1 MGGPWHGIG
10 VHLRSAWAHRWIAYL
25 EENVLGVVEEL
36 VRLRLALGQAL
47 PLGGGRKGHRTAT
60 QTPAKKTQGHAV
72 SRGERTSPKPHGAGN
87 QPS

>member
-47 PLGGGRKGHRTAT
+47 PLGGGR
-60 QTPAKKTQGHAV
+60 
-72 SRGERTSPKPHGAGN
+72 N
-87 QPS
+87 